1 DIPSHPSE
9 HRAALDYAIPHRL
22 RDALTAIE
30 ASGDPVNRAI
40 VQINRAY
47 IEQTMSSETLATIGA
62 DLGENDLLRAH
73 LTVAL
78 ARGNRAVA
86 TALLKTADPKAVPP
100 NALRRAIRRAR
111 ASSKQ
116 KQLIEYLDRYR
127 ALKPDDAWAK
137 RLQNHVQ
144 RNAVSN
150 YQLGKSG
157 FPFPKMR

>member
-1 DIPSHPSE
+1 
-9 HRAALDYAIPHRL
+9 

-86 TALLKTADPKAVPP
+86 TELLKTADPKPVPL
-100 NALRRAIRRAR
+100 NALRRARRRAR
-111 ASSKQ
+111 ASSKAQ
-116 KQLIEYLDRYR
+116 QLSER
-127 ALKPDDAWAK
+127 
-137 RLQNHVQ
+137 
-144 RNAVSN
+144 SE
-150 YQLGKSG
+150 
-157 FPFPKMR
+157 